1 MPNPAARKLKGIK
14 GQPPWVQQR
23 APPQQQQQQKHDYE
37 SEEDFSGSDSENEGT
52 EDYKKGGYHPVH
64 VGDRFKGGVYT
75 VLRKLGWGHFS
86 TVWLVVNNE
95 TGAYGAMKVQKSAK
109 HYTEAAR
116 DEIVLLAQISQGDP
130 ENRKDCVRLL
140 DSFDHSG
147 PNGRHVCMVFDVLG
161 DNLLA
166 LIKHYDYK
174 GIPIPIVRNLT
185 RHMLVGLDYL
195 HRELQIIHTDLK
207 PENVMLCQP
216 LHDRTWILP
225 DPAELAAA
233 AAQRKQAQQAAAPR
247 ASTEPAHS
255 GDSGNLSQQGMTK
268 NQRKK
273 AKKKAKAKAAKGGE
287 EDEQGA
293 ADDDEDDSA
302 TTTSGAAAAA
312 DAGAAAAAAGASTA
326 DSAQKGEQQGAGA
339 AANASSNGA
348 AAPDVATTQPA
359 IDSTQQQPL
368 QQQQHP
374 QAGTSAQ
381 GQLQPQPHPSR
392 GERAFTLPGLTKQGL
407 DQASCK
413 IVDFGNACWTYKQFT
428 NDVQTRQYRSPE
440 VILGAKYSTPID
452 MWSLACMIFELV
464 TGDLLFDPR
473 SGEGYERDEDHL
485 AQFIELLGRMPR
497 KVYERGRY
505 SREYFRRN
513 GELRHIKRLRFW
525 PLDRVLIDKYRLPR
539 DEAEAL
545 TEFLLPMLEFVPEKR
560 ATAAEMLTHPWL
572 QDDNVDRDTKEG
584 TRGRQRTRRRSDSS
598 GSNPRWSESKSRSRS
613 GGAPRKRTSCS
624 REYEK
629 GGSRKRRGTSDGAR
643 HGPPSPYRPVKK
655 SRYNSGFSDGPP
667 GEGRPWEEGIRH

>member
-1 MPNPAARKLKGIK
+1 MPNPAARKLKGK

-23 APPQQQQQQKHDYE
+23 APPQHHQQQYDE
-37 SEEDFSGSDSENEGT
+37 SEEDHSGSDSENEGT
-52 EDYKKGGYHPVH
+52 EDYKKGGYHPVQ

-130 ENRKDCVRLL
+130 GNCKDCVRLL

-216 LHDRTWILP
+216 LYDRTWILP

-233 AAQRKQAQQAAAPR
+233 AAQRKQSQPAAAPR
-247 ASTEPAHS
+247 QTFQCPSSPLCVRPIHHH
-255 GDSGNLSQQGMTK
+255 
-268 NQRKK
+268 
-273 AKKKAKAKAAKGGE
+273 KGL
-287 EDEQGA
+287 
-293 ADDDEDDSA
+293 
-302 TTTSGAAAAA
+302 
-312 DAGAAAAAAGASTA
+312 
-326 DSAQKGEQQGAGA
+326 
-339 AANASSNGA
+339 
-348 AAPDVATTQPA
+348 
-359 IDSTQQQPL
+359 QPL
-368 QQQQHP
+368 P
-374 QAGTSAQ
+374 ELCACPPIART
-381 GQLQPQPHPSR
+381 
-392 GERAFTLPGLTKQGL
+392 GL
-407 DQASCK
+407 DRASCK

-525 PLDRVLIDKYRLPR
+525 PLDRVLMDKYRLPR

-572 QDDNVDRDTKEG
+572 QDDDADRGAEEG
-584 TRGRQRTRRRSDSS
+584 GRGRQRTRRQSDSS

-613 GGAPRKRTSCS
+613 GGAPHKRTSCS

-643 HGPPSPYRPVKK
+643 HGPPSPHRPVKK

-667 GEGRPWEEGIRH
+667 REGRPWEEGSRH